1 MGAGVATP
9 ASCAKRAFERQG
21 HTVFLFTPKMWP
33 ELFDEAGTFDA
44 TALSRFF
51 EVQRPD
57 CLMLAEGIGA
67 CGLDAA
73 VSRGVA
79 VGMLAAARSEAEASV
94 AKSSGAPFDFAIT
107 ISGRSLRLEELDGFD
122 GVVGACAPA
131 IDAAYASTPIANLVA
146 FGPGIMCL
154 QDAMPARVAFFDE
167 LVADGRFGGAV
178 RCFGAGWPERFA
190 SDPTFTHIAYSARS
204 SAACVVFGDLG
215 AGSQNANAP
224 ADARDAKAPAD
235 ALLTDE
241 ALVLV
246 HADGAKLACVGEGLA
261 PWRAERMDICEK
273 DVGAAREALIAAVAG
288 QRSGDVAFESRRLP
302 ADSQGPFLDGSLL
315 AALESVRVAVL
326 GKAGTLTG
334 YLRGMGKVAKEERA
348 VVGKTVN
355 EVRNVVEEALEARK
369 KKLAA
374 AEMEAAIDASAVDVT
389 LPGRAQQMG
398 TRHLI
403 NAITDEVS
411 EIFLGLGYTVVH
423 GPEVETD
430 YYNFEALN
438 APKDHP
444 SRSMQDTFYVRDLSG
459 EASSVRGESDV
470 LLRTQT
476 SGVQVH
482 VMEDQKPPIYIIAPG
497 KVYRR
502 DVADPSHLPQFTQI
516 EGLVIDKGISF
527 GDLKGTLDYFC
538 KQMFGPDRKTRFRA
552 HYFPFTEP
560 SAEADVSCGVCG
572 GTGHLHDGERCR
584 MCKGTGWLEILG
596 CGMVDPNV
604 LSMSGIDP
612 EEYSGFAFGVGVERV
627 ACLKYNV
634 PDLRMLLEGDMRF
647 LRQF

>member
-1 MGAGVATP
+1 M
-9 ASCAKRAFERQG
+9 
-21 HTVFLFTPKMWP
+21 
-33 ELFDEAGTFDA
+33 
-44 TALSRFF
+44 
-51 EVQRPD
+51 
-57 CLMLAEGIGA
+57 
-67 CGLDAA
+67 
-73 VSRGVA
+73 
-79 VGMLAAARSEAEASV
+79 
-94 AKSSGAPFDFAIT
+94 
-107 ISGRSLRLEELDGFD
+107 
-122 GVVGACAPA
+122 
-131 IDAAYASTPIANLVA
+131 
-146 FGPGIMCL
+146 
-154 QDAMPARVAFFDE
+154 
-167 LVADGRFGGAV
+167 
-178 RCFGAGWPERFA
+178 
-190 SDPTFTHIAYSARS
+190 
-204 SAACVVFGDLG
+204 
-215 AGSQNANAP
+215 
-224 ADARDAKAPAD
+224 
-235 ALLTDE
+235 
-241 ALVLV
+241 
-246 HADGAKLACVGEGLA
+246 
-261 PWRAERMDICEK
+261 
-273 DVGAAREALIAAVAG
+273 
-288 QRSGDVAFESRRLP
+288 
-302 ADSQGPFLDGSLL
+302 
-315 AALESVRVAVL
+315 RVAVL

-538 KQMFGPDRKTRFRA
+538 KQMFVPIARPASARTISRSPVPPLRPTSPAACAAARGICTTASVAACARARAGWKSSAAAWSIRTCSPCRASTRRSIPASRSASVSSAWRA
-552 HYFPFTEP
+552 
-560 SAEADVSCGVCG
+560 
-572 GTGHLHDGERCR
+572 
-584 MCKGTGWLEILG
+584 
-596 CGMVDPNV
+596 
-604 LSMSGIDP
+604 
-612 EEYSGFAFGVGVERV
+612 
-627 ACLKYNV
+627 
-634 PDLRMLLEGDMRF
+634 
-647 LRQF
+647 